1 MKRTLIALACVL
13 GLSLALTGTADASTL
28 GDILKRI
35 QQVAAAPVPAP
46 APAAPP
52 VTGNSPFVG
61 QIEAPA
67 GVIGGTGHGCCPG
80 TSGALGRL
88 IFANQKGQLSCS
100 IPFNSDIA
108 FGLGAG
114 VALVTF
120 KGGDNVYG
128 CHNDDATQVTML
140 NVGPPPLAVEVQLDR
155 DPPVPQHAPLAAQ
168 AQNQPRQQA
177 GEAAPEQRP
186 HRDQLQHQQAGRPG
200 RGVPRGRR
208 RDDDDRHR
216 DVDAEPA
223 ARGSKVDDERHP
235 AGVAAQPEPDAR
247 AGGDR
252 CRRPGE
258 PHPT

>member
-13 GLSLALTGTADASTL
+13 GLSLALAGTADASTL

-35 QQVAAAPVPAP
+35 QQVAAAPVAAPVPAP

-52 VTGNSPFVG
+52 VTGNSPFDG

-80 TSGALGRL
+80 TSGSLGRL

-108 FGLGAG
+108 FGHGAG

-140 NVGPPPLAVEVQLDR
+140 NVGPPPLATGTPFNLIVEVC
-155 DPPVPQHAPLAAQ
+155 
-168 AQNQPRQQA
+168 
-177 GEAAPEQRP
+177 
-186 HRDQLQHQQAGRPG
+186 
-200 RGVPRGRR
+200 
-208 RDDDDRHR
+208 DDSLCL
-216 DVDAEPA
+216 
-223 ARGSKVDDERHP
+223 RGSETYLTVSKRGDYRVPDLGSERGETPGLGIAPGNHVKGKVS
-235 AGVAAQPEPDAR
+235 AVKLTT
-247 AGGDR
+247 
-252 CRRPGE
+252 CC
-258 PHPT
+258 